1 MRRSLPAVCLLAIAL
16 WTIPGSTART
26 EAEQATVIRMATLAP
41 AGSSWMKVFQAWDQS
56 LQKETDGRLKFR
68 FYPGGSQGD
77 ERDFVRKVRVGQLD
91 AGAVTSTGLSMLIR
105 PVLVLV
111 VPGLLDTYEEL
122 DRVRA
127 KMDSHFEDMF
137 EEAGFHLLAWGDAG
151 KTRIFSVDR
160 LEKPSQLKSMRVWAW
175 KDDLIFNELY
185 EVIGANPIK
194 LGVPEVYPALQ
205 TRMVDTVAASALAA
219 VTLQWYSR
227 VHHVTA
233 QNTAIIVGAI
243 FMRKDKFDALE
254 PDLQEAL
261 MKTAERMGIVLNKS
275 IRRDDQKAYDIV
287 RERGIKAVDAG
298 AHKAE
303 WEDAFRQVRERLTGR
318 VYSKSLLKAVEQAAQ
333 K

>member
-1 MRRSLPAVCLLAIAL
+1 MRRSLSLVCLLTMAL
-16 WTIPGSTART
+16 WTVPGSTART

-56 LQKETDGRLKFR
+56 LQKETNGRLKFR

-91 AGAVTSTGLSMLIR
+91 AGAVTTTGLSMLIR

-127 KMDSHFEDMF
+127 KMDSHFEEMF
-137 EEAGFHLLAWGDAG
+137 ADSGFQLLAWGDAG
-151 KTRIFSVDR
+151 KTRIFSVDK
-160 LEKPSQLKSMRVWAW
+160 LESPSQLKSMRVWAW

-185 EVIGANPIK
+185 EVIGANPIR

-205 TRMVDTVAASALAA
+205 TKMVDTVAASALAA

-227 VHHVTA
+227 VRYVTA
-233 QNTAIIVGAI
+233 HNTAIIVGAI

-254 PDLQEAL
+254 PDLQTAL
-261 MKTAERMGIVLNKS
+261 MSTADRMEVVLNKS
-275 IRRDDQKAYDIV
+275 IRRDDQKAYDVV
-287 RERGIKAVDAG
+287 RERGIVAVEAG
-298 AHKAE
+298 THKAE
-303 WEDAFRQVRERLTGR
+303 WEDAFRKVRERLTGR
-318 VYSKSLLKAVEQAAQ
+318 VYSKSLLQAVEQAARE
-333 K
+333 